1 VKRESE
7 VTKYQRQ
14 VMTVARFRAALRQ
27 FDADTALSVR
37 RCRLTPQR
45 YLLLLMIKGSEDGS
59 ESATVKSIASRL
71 KMPHNTLSELAARAH
86 DAGLITR
93 TAESADR
100 RSSRL
105 SLTDEGERR
114 LRCAV
119 KELAD
124 QLAELRQSLDRT
136 GS

>member
-45 YLLLLMIKGSEDGS
+45 YLLLLMIKGPEDGN
-59 ESATVKSIASRL
+59 EFGDREVDRKS
-71 KMPHNTLSELAARAH
+71 PQDAAQHAVRTCRA
-86 DAGLITR
+86 GPR
-93 TAESADR
+93 CGADR
-100 RSSRL
+100 
-105 SLTDEGERR
+105 
-114 LRCAV
+114 
-119 KELAD
+119 AD
-124 QLAELRQSLDRT
+124 GGKR
-136 GS
+136 